1 MLDAATVEEWVV
13 SELLPS
19 YFGAVTP
26 PPACKFF
33 LDYEL
38 LRLLSN
44 LDCEFEDLY
53 SDLIKDR
60 CILHV
65 LC

>member
-1 MLDAATVEEWVV
+1 MLEAATVEEWVV

-19 YFGAVTP
+19 YFGAVTPPP

-44 LDCEFEDLY
+44 LDCEFEDLK
-53 SDLIKDR
+53 SDLF
-60 CILHV
+60 
-65 LC
+65 